1 MKKKPKK
8 VKLDR
13 DKMNAMF
20 KDAGFSDEDI
30 KKYYKNKDREI
41 SNKKKLKKQIEKK
54 KPIARIFFGLN
65 TNSM

>member
-1 MKKKPKK
+1 
-8 VKLDR
+8 
-13 DKMNAMF
+13 MNAMF